1 MRSQERYLCCHTHL
15 DAGEQEL
22 PEGEKKNSPSK
33 RDFGNVFSHFENK
46 LLCEATSKPHR
57 IISFPPSAHLTK
69 SNAVSH
75 ASVFIIAD
83 KARARGK
90 IYSGVSV

>member
-1 MRSQERYLCCHTHL
+1 MPLSGTVGAPPRVKKKIHL
-15 DAGEQEL
+15 GSEI
-22 PEGEKKNSPSK
+22 
-33 RDFGNVFSHFENK
+33 FGNVFSHFEKK